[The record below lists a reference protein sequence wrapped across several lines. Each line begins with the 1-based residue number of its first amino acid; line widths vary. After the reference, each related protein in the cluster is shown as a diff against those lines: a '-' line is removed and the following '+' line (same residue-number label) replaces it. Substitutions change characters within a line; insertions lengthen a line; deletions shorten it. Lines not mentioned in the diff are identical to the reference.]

1 MFYYRYGAIFYR
13 FCLLFF
19 RGLDIAT
26 NEGTMLFMLHLKFI
40 SYFDVTGIFG
50 QTVSL
55 FKNRLTILRILCEQ
69 SILSLAKTITEKL
82 RWCIKDQI
90 KGSQEIRPKWSE
102 GVRTILSVAIFSRL
116 SFSNGG
122 MVNSPTFYICAYF
135 KLTFFGAL
143 NKMWSGLQ
151 GENWVV
157 FGMVY
162 LF

>member
-90 KGSQEIRPKWSE
+90 KGSQEIRPK
-102 GVRTILSVAIFSRL
+102 
-116 SFSNGG
+116 
-122 MVNSPTFYICAYF
+122 
-135 KLTFFGAL
+135 
-143 NKMWSGLQ
+143 
-151 GENWVV
+151 
-157 FGMVY
+157 
-162 LF
+162 